1 MNERIYTIWQS
12 PENRR
17 LIDMSMCGITYPD
30 KRYSI
35 RRPHSPIACIEYVIS
50 GCGMIHADDQTHIVH
65 AGDAYFLQP
74 GQDQYYYAD
83 AYDPWKKIFIN
94 LSGPLLERL
103 IDGYQ
108 LGNRNYYPALDIHE
122 ELNGILTLTCEQS
135 GDNTAELVCL
145 ITRIFHKMH
154 LQQIPQTDSA
164 AYRIREILDRN
175 AAGKFDF
182 AAVCAQVSL
191 SQSHCTRLFRK
202 EFGLTPYAYFIRRK
216 IDLAKSLL
224 LNTHLPIHRI
234 AHDLSFADEY
244 YFSNVFKQKT
254 GDSPRSYRNKK
265 QAADESS

>member
-1 MNERIYTIWQS
+1 MNELICTIWQR

-30 KRYSI
+30 KHYSI

-50 GCGMIHADDQTHIVH
+50 GCGVIHADDQTHAVQ

-74 GQDQYYYAD
+74 GQDHYYYAD
-83 AYDPWKKIFIN
+83 ADNPWKKIFIN

-103 IDGYQ
+103 IDGFQ
-108 LGNRNYYPALDIHE
+108 LSKRNYYPALDIHE
-122 ELNGILTLTCEQS
+122 ELTGILTLTQEKS
-135 GDNTAELVCL
+135 GDNTTDLVCL
-145 ITRIFHKMH
+145 LTRIFHKMH
-154 LQQIPQTDSA
+154 LQQIPRTNNA

-182 AAVCAQVSL
+182 ASVCAQVSL
-191 SQSHCTRLFRK
+191 SQSHSSRLFRK

-224 LNTHLPIHRI
+224 LNTHLPIHQI
-234 AHDLSFADEY
+234 ACDLSFADEY
-244 YFSNVFKQKT
+244 YFSNVFKKKT
-254 GDSPRSYRNKK
+254 GVSPRSYRNKK
-265 QAADESS
+265 QAADES